1 MELAGILDT
10 HHITYTLHHAYCTMI
25 AGTVGAY
32 RADISIAYHHALTAI
47 LYLVPQVVD
56 SRSKVMNILL
66 RLLEKMKSKT
76 QSASAPHSR
85 Q

>member
-1 MELAGILDT
+1 MVT
-10 HHITYTLHHAYCTMI
+10 
-25 AGTVGAY
+25 GTVGAY

-47 LYLVPQVVD
+47 LHLIPQVVD
-56 SRSKVMNILL
+56 SRSKVMHILL

-76 QSASAPHSR
+76 QSASASYSR